1 MWTLISIAGGFH
13 KEHLKTKQNK
23 QKKNKKT
30 SFANVEVQ
38 NKKARK
44 PCPVRVG
51 RRVWSGFKKSAES
64 CENILLILQKL
75 IIMAHICQCGHC
87 QAPFDENLGVAIGT
101 IT

>member
-1 MWTLISIAGGFH
+1 MASHCGVKYNVNTYFYCRGFH
-13 KEHLKTKQNK
+13 KEHLK
-23 QKKNKKT
+23 KNT

-44 PCPVRVG
+44 PCPVRLR

-64 CENILLILQKL
+64 RENILLILQKL
-75 IIMAHICQCGHC
+75 ITMAHICQCGHC